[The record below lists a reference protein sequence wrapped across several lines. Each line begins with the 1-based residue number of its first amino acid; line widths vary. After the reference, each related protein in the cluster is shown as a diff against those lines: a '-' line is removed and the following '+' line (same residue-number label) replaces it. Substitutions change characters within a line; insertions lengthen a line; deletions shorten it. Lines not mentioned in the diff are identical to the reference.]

1 MPVEDGIAALKPDM
15 TDWRRYLHAHAETA
29 FQERETAAF
38 VAARL
43 REFGIEVHEGL
54 AGTGV
59 VGTLRNGDGPAI
71 GLRADLDG
79 LPIAEETGLPYAS
92 KHAGRMHACGHDGHT
107 AMLLGAARHLAQTRR
122 FAGTVQFIFQPAEE
136 NEGGARVMIEQGLFE
151 RFPVRQVFGMHNWPA
166 MPAGHFAVRAGPLM
180 AACDTFEITVSGTG
194 CHGAMPHFGF
204 DAIVAA
210 AALVS
215 TLQTIVSRAV
225 DPLEAAVVSV
235 TQIHAG
241 DTWNVLPA
249 RAVLKGTIRTFQPA
263 VRERIESALTRIAEG
278 TAAAHGC
285 RAEVHYLRHY
295 PATVNAAAE
304 TELAAAVAEHIVG
317 AARVIRNPPPTT
329 GSEDFAFMLQVT
341 PGCYIW
347 IGSGRGREDP
357 SLHSPHYDFNDDILP
372 VGASYWVKLVET
384 GLA

>member
-1 MPVEDGIAALKPDM
+1 MPVVEGIAALEPVM

-29 FQERETAAF
+29 FQERQTAAF

-43 REFGIEVHEGL
+43 REFGLDVDEGL
-54 AGTGV
+54 GGTGV

-79 LPIAEETGLPYAS
+79 LPITEETGLPYAS
-92 KHAGRMHACGHDGHT
+92 THAGRMHACGHDGHT
-107 AMLLGAARHLAQTRR
+107 AMLLGAARYLAQTRR
-122 FAGTVQFIFQPAEE
+122 FSGTVHFIFQPAEE

-166 MPAGHFAVRAGPLM
+166 MPAGLFAVRAGPMM
-180 AACDTFEITVSGTG
+180 AACDSFEITVTGTG
-194 CHGAMPHFGF
+194 CHGAMPHFGH

-210 AALVS
+210 AAVVS
-215 TLQTIVSRAV
+215 ALQTIVSRAI
-225 DPLEAAVVSV
+225 DPLGAAVVSV

-249 RAVLKGTIRTFQPA
+249 RAALRGTIRTFEPA
-263 VRERIESALTRIAEG
+263 VRERIEAALKRIAEG

-285 RAEVHYLRHY
+285 RADVHILKHY

-304 TELAAAVAEHIVG
+304 TELAAAVAERVVG
-317 AARVIRNPPPTT
+317 KERVIRNPPPTT
-329 GSEDFAFMLQVT
+329 GSEDFAFMLAAV

-347 IGSGRGREDP
+347 IGSGRGSDAP
-357 SLHSPHYDFNDDILP
+357 SLHSPHYDFNDAILP
-372 VGASYWVKLVET
+372 VGASYWVMLVET